1 MGGRDHAEGG
11 ESLFETPFC
20 ATCHRYPHN
29 VYQFASLY
37 LQTWDFNPCYHD
49 LLDESQVFFLDLY
62 PTKKAK
68 KALMEHIKE
77 TVTRNKSVLG
87 VNSLLLID
95 DCVTELLNGD
105 LNIQPL
111 MTNGRTMGLTVI
123 TLWQS
128 NVKSGQ
134 VGNVIRSNAALV
146 IYFESMVNAVSATNS
161 WVDEAK
167 PFLELVKNEV
177 KGRTAGII
185 LPGQVPKFRKMEAPP
200 KYALKKLGGVK
211 NLSKVHSLLLKSS
224 PFSEDIIAG

>member
-1 MGGRDHAEGG
+1 M
-11 ESLFETPFC
+11 
-20 ATCHRYPHN
+20 
-29 VYQFASLY
+29 
-37 LQTWDFNPCYHD
+37 
-49 LLDESQVFFLDLY
+49 
-62 PTKKAK
+62 
-68 KALMEHIKE
+68 
-77 TVTRNKSVLG
+77 LG

-128 NVKSGQ
+128 NVRSGQ
-134 VGNVIRSNAALV
+134 VGAVIRSNAALV
-146 IYFESMVNAVSATNS
+146 IYFESMVNAVSVTNS

-167 PFLELVKNEV
+167 PFRELVKNEV

-211 NLSKVHSLLLKSS
+211 DLTKVHSLLLAVV
-224 PFSEDIIAG
+224 PFFP